1 MNADSADPTTF
12 DCTTC
17 GACCASFRVSFYWAE
32 GAANGLP
39 ENLTERLN
47 DRFSCMAGTNSSAPR
62 CVALQGR
69 IGESAACSVYDQR
82 SSTCREVQPGDAQC
96 RKARLRHGLSPLG
109 A

>member
-69 IGESAACSVYDQR
+69 IGE
-82 SSTCREVQPGDAQC
+82 
-96 RKARLRHGLSPLG
+96 ARLEEWLATRPMVTCPDPAESLRMRLEPLETPQP
-109 A
+109 